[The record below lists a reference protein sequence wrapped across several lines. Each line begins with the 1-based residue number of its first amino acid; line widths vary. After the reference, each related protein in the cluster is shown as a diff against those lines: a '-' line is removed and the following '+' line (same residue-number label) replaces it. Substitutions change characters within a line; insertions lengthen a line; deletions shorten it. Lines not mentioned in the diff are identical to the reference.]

1 MTVLLKKNVSDAEP
15 TAPAPV
21 RIRSLDA
28 VRGLALFGVLAINLD
43 SEFRVTLFE
52 QFQPVA
58 QASAPAVDRLV
69 AALLAAFVEFKA
81 FAVFSLLFG
90 VGLAMQFDRLP
101 EAARF
106 RVLARRLFVLL
117 LFGVIH
123 LTIVWN
129 GDILTEYAIAGLLV
143 LPLVGCSRRVLSMTA
158 GAAMLVYLAMPWAP
172 MPFSFPSPDWIN
184 DHVIS
189 ARMAYSEGSFGEVL
203 WFRLA
208 ELPQI
213 AKLHVYVFPR
223 TVALILLGAL
233 IWRSGALRP
242 GADER
247 AFILTAGVVSVGVGA
262 LLSFMSNPGGWGFE
276 VVGWMGT
283 VSANIAPIFLALGYA
298 ALIWTVSS
306 SRLRLLVDWAA
317 PAGQMALTN
326 YVVQS
331 VVLGLLFYGYGAGL
345 MGQVGVSV
353 GLSISAALFV
363 AQVFVSSRWLQSHRY
378 GPLEWAWRS
387 LTYGSIQPLKRADPE
402 RAQPV

>member
-1 MTVLLKKNVSDAEP
+1 LTALLNKGALEAGP
-15 TAPAPV
+15 TAPADV

-52 QFQPVA
+52 QFLPVA
-58 QASAPAVDRLV
+58 VASAPAVDRLV
-69 AALLAAFVEFKA
+69 AALLTFFVEFKA
-81 FAVFSLLFG
+81 FAIFSLLYG

-101 EAARF
+101 ETVRF
-106 RVLARRLFVLL
+106 RVLVRRLFVLL

-123 LTIVWN
+123 LTIIWN

-143 LPLVGCSRRVLSMTA
+143 LPLVGCSRRVLAMAA
-158 GAAMLVYLAMPWAP
+158 GAAMLVYLAMPWVP
-172 MPFSFPSPDWIN
+172 LPFSFPSPDWIN

-189 ARMAYSEGSFGEVL
+189 ARAAYSAGSFGEVL
-203 WFRLA
+203 SFRIA

-213 AKLHVYVFPR
+213 AKLHIYVFPR

-233 IWRSGALRP
+233 IWRSGALRS
-242 GADER
+242 GAGGR
-247 AFILTAGVVSVGVGA
+247 ASILRAGAVSVGVGA
-262 LLSFMSNPGGWGFE
+262 LLSFMATPGGWGFGAI
-276 VVGWMGT
+276 GWMET
-283 VSANIAPIFLALGYA
+283 ASANIAPVFLALGYA

-306 SRLRLLVDWAA
+306 SRLRLLVNWAA
-317 PAGQMALTN
+317 PAGQMAFTN
-326 YVVQS
+326 YIMQS

-345 MGQVGVSV
+345 MGQVGVSA
-353 GLSISAALFV
+353 GLGISAALFI

-387 LTYGSIQPLKRADPE
+387 LTYGS
-402 RAQPV
+402 AQPWQRPTSKGALPI